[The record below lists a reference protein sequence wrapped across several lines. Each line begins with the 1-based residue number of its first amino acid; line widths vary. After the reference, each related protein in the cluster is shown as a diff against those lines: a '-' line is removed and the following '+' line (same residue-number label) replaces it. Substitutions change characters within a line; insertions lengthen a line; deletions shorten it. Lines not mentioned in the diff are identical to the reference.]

1 MAQVPGL
8 GLDQSQ
14 LADVINQQYKGYSQK
29 QRNQMMQ
36 AAAASPDNWGAITQ
50 QANKT
55 ATQPTE
61 YLGAGRTSDIP
72 QVYKDGE
79 RYAAIDHNTFNS
91 YSAEMP
97 EFGQGEFAP
106 TYTNAQAKYYNRQ
119 DLSKLNNLAGV
130 YDYLK
135 KINPLRTKTETWTP
149 SAEQLASRKWWDT
162 SSLRPDPSL
171 GYQEVLGGVDE
182 FGNALPSTWTRQV
195 QDTPLTYT
203 DFMNQYGATPAGGWT
218 DANTK
223 GGGLSSIL
231 NGNKNN
237 NPLQQWMTDPSFL
250 PKFSLLGSGSPED
263 MQKGFNILQRMS
275 PQNIGE
281 FWSLSPE
288 VQRGMLANP
297 AAALQQMRAT
307 ANKANGDWLS
317 VGAEGGF
324 SGFDAYKWD
333 PNRGLTV
340 DPSRYIQIDDSNSG
354 LLGSLNEVIQKVDPL
369 NFIVEKGVAN
379 LLGYDSGL
387 DMVRSIGEPIG
398 NLAGVLF
405 SGGIPWGSIVA
416 GADNLSTGND
426 QAILGNIVNGLVSY
440 GGSQI
445 SLGGTGGAP
454 VETAVGSSGAAANSM
469 AGSSGGIFGS
479 GVSLGSTAA
488 NQAAQSMIMNAG
500 ANYARTGDLEN
511 ALKAAAFS
519 TAAGS
524 AGNWLGNTTR
534 SSLGEI
540 GSKALGGA
548 ASGGLNSLFSKN
560 SPVAGSL
567 FGAMSGGLYGF
578 LNSTD
583 YSNNTYN
590 REQDIKNRNI
600 AQTATKLARLFT
612 KK

>member
-36 AAAASPDNWGAITQ
+36 SAATTPDNWGAITQ

-72 QVYKDGE
+72 NVSYNGE
-79 RYAAIDHNTFNS
+79 RYTPISPDQYQQFES
-91 YSAEMP
+91 KMP
-97 EFGQGEFAP
+97 EFGKGEFSP
-106 TYTNAQAKYYNRQ
+106 NYTNAQASYYNSTG
-119 DLSKLNNLAGV
+119 LGKLNQLSNV
-130 YDYLK
+130 YDYLG
-135 KINPLRTKTETWTP
+135 KINPQRTKTETWTP
-149 SAEQLASRKWWDT
+149 SAEQLASRKRWDT
-162 SSLRPDPSL
+162 SPLRPDPSL
-171 GYQEVLGGVDE
+171 GYRELSTGDE
-182 FGNALPSTWTRQV
+182 FGRAGQSIWIRQV

-203 DFMNQYGATPAGGWT
+203 DFMKEYGATPLTYTDFMKQYGATPESSRIGIKTLGRS
-218 DANTK
+218 
-223 GGGLSSIL
+223 LSSIY
-231 NGNKNN
+231 NKNK

-250 PKFSLLGSGSPED
+250 PKFSLIGSGSPED
-263 MQKGFNILQRMS
+263 MQRGFNILQHMS

-281 FWSLSPE
+281 FWSLSPD

-324 SGFDAYKWD
+324 SGFDAYNWD
-333 PNRGLTV
+333 ANRGLTV
-340 DPSRYIQIDDSNSG
+340 DPSRYLQIDDSNSG
-354 LLGSLNEVIQKVDPL
+354 LLGSFNDFMNVVDPL
-369 NFIVEKGVAN
+369 NGAIENAVGKA
-379 LLGYDSGL
+379 LGFDSGL
-387 DMVRSIGEPIG
+387 DMVRGIGEPVG
-398 NLAGVLF
+398 NLAGAIF
-405 SGGIPWGSIVA
+405 SGGIPWGSIVMA
-416 GADNLSTGND
+416 ADNISTGND
-426 QAILGNIVNGLVSY
+426 EALLGNVINGVGSY
-440 GGSQI
+440 AGANVDSTGVMGTST
-445 SLGGTGGAP
+445 SLG
-454 VETAVGSSGAAANSM
+454 SAAANS
-469 AGSSGGIFGS
+469 
-479 GVSLGSTAA
+479 AA
-488 NQAAQSMIMNAG
+488 NNMILNAG
-500 ANYARTGDLEN
+500 ANYARTGDLET

-524 AGNWLGNTTR
+524 AGNWLGNTTS
-534 SSLGEI
+534 SSLGDI

-548 ASGGLNSLFSKN
+548 ASGGLNSLFSKQ

-567 FGAMSGGLYGF
+567 FGAMSGGLHGF

-583 YSNNTYN
+583 RSNNTYN
-590 REQDIKNRNI
+590 REQDTKNRNT
-600 AQTATKLARLFT
+600 AQTATKLAKLFT